1 MNFADILDDIA
12 RPRSS
17 GGSSEIYGRTGQS
30 PAFWSVLDSIAAAAP
45 VSDTT
50 VRQAYRPDVPARTA
64 ASAGFDGAMRASDL
78 SLDPDDIAYELD
90 LDTATS
96 VEELSTVRRRFA
108 RLNHPDRVESHLRE
122 RANSRMTIA
131 NAMID
136 AAARRLAG

>member
-17 GGSSEIYGRTGQS
+17 GGSAGPYGLAGQS

-45 VSDTT
+45 VSETA
-50 VRQAYRPDVPARTA
+50 VRQAYRPEPQPRALA
-64 ASAGFDGAMRASDL
+64 AAFDGAMRASDL

-90 LDTATS
+90 LDAVAS
-96 VEELSTVRRRFA
+96 IEELSAVRRRFA
-108 RLNHPDRVESHLRE
+108 RLNHPDRVEASLRE
-122 RANSRMTIA
+122 RANARMTIA

-136 AAARRLAG
+136 AAAVRLAG